1 MSEEAMDVGVHGV
14 EVKLESEDE
23 VEPYDGTYAC
33 CFCSESCTSPT
44 AVIASSVAHWVG
56 LSSRLR

>member
-1 MSEEAMDVGVHGV
+1 MDAGVG
-14 EVKLESEDE
+14 VKLESEDE